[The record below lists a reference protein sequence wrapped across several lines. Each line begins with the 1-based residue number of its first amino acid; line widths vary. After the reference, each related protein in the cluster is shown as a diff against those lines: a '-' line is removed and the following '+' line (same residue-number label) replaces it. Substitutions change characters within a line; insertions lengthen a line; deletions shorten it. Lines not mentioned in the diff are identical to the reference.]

1 MDVKGEV
8 THKEGILF
16 FSSSDEEIDNTQSN
30 ILFFDNYKMVDKT
43 LLHKLFSL
51 QIDWFATILY
61 LSMNINIIT
70 AFSVTLIKASDC
82 N

>member
-16 FSSSDEEIDNTQSN
+16 FSSSDEEIYNTRSY

-43 LLHKLFSL
+43 L
-51 QIDWFATILY
+51 FAQT
-61 LSMNINIIT
+61 
-70 AFSVTLIKASDC
+70 V
-82 N
+82 

>member
-1 MDVKGEV
+1 M
-8 THKEGILF
+8 
-16 FSSSDEEIDNTQSN
+16 
-30 ILFFDNYKMVDKT
+30 T

-51 QIDWFATILY
+51 QIDWFADNII
-61 LSMNINIIT
+61 SININIIT

>member
-16 FSSSDEEIDNTQSN
+16 FSSSDEEIDNTQSY

-51 QIDWFATILY
+51 
-61 LSMNINIIT
+61 
-70 AFSVTLIKASDC
+70 
-82 N
+82 

>member
-8 THKEGILF
+8 THKEGTLF
-16 FSSSDEEIDNTQSN
+16 FSSSDEEIDSMQSY
-30 ILFFDNYKMVDKT
+30 ILFFDSYKMVDKT

-51 QIDWFATILY
+51 QIDWFADNII
-61 LSMNINIIT
+61 SININIIT

>member
-8 THKEGILF
+8 THKEGTLF
-16 FSSSDEEIDNTQSN
+16 FSSSY

-51 QIDWFATILY
+51 QIDWFADNII
-61 LSMNINIIT
+61 SININIIT